1 MIFSIFFEIGLLV
14 LGFLYVADMILDS
27 IIDLIKAGNE
37 LEEHEKNDDQKISEI
52 VQHMYS

>member
-27 IIDLIKAGNE
+27 IIELIKAGND
-37 LEEHEKNDDQKISEI
+37 LEEHEKNNDQQISEI

>member
-27 IIDLIKAGNE
+27 IIELIKAGNE
-37 LEEHEKNDDQKISEI
+37 LEEHEKNNDQQISEI

>member
-27 IIDLIKAGNE
+27 VIELIIVLARDP
-37 LEEHEKNDDQKISEI
+37 KNQSGSHRLDPIF
-52 VQHMYS
+52 